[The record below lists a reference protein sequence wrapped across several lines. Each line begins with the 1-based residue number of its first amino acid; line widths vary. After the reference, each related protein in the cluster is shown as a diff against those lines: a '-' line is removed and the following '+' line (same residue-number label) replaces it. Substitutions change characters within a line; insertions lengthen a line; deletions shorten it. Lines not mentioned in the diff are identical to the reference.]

1 MARPWYRYQPGLGVC
16 DNLSVCVL
24 CPLSGLT
31 VNTIKIHS
39 PSPACCQE
47 PSVQSITRQQWPW
60 SGPGLHTLTG
70 VTSGQVKTNSDR
82 GENTGEERIWGDNN
96 IPDDHRPA
104 HTQPHVSPK
113 SQRLSRV
120 IIIIN
125 TREAIIININ
135 NSNTPPRPNGWP
147 VTRGEETS
155 HSGAPPRPGW
165 PR

>member
-1 MARPWYRYQPGLGVC
+1 MYQPGLGLC
-16 DNLSVCVL
+16 DNLSVQCLCFVPIVRVDSEHYQNSLSQPRVL
-24 CPLSGLT
+24 SRARCPINNPT
-31 VNTIKIHS
+31 TM
-39 PSPACCQE
+39 A
-47 PSVQSITRQQWPW
+47 W

-70 VTSGQVKTNSDR
+70 VTSGQVKTNSER
-82 GENTGEERIWGDNN
+82 GENTGEERSCGDNN

-104 HTQPHVSPK
+104 HTQPHVSPE
-113 SQRLSRV
+113 SQRWSWV

-155 HSGAPPRPGW
+155 HSHSGAPPRQGW